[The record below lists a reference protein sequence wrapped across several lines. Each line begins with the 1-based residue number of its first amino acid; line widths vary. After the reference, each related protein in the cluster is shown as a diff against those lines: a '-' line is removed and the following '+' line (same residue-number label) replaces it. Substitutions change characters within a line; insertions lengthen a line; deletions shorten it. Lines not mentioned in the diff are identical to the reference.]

1 MRLIQRVSC
10 FNQFV
15 FTVYKIYI
23 TTQIYDLSTDK
34 DVNVEEKMP
43 EKCAKPVYLK
53 DYERERL
60 LKKGR

>member
-1 MRLIQRVSC
+1 M
-10 FNQFV
+10 
-15 FTVYKIYI
+15 
-23 TTQIYDLSTDK
+23 QIYDLSTDK
-34 DVNVEEKMP
+34 DVNVEEKKP